1 MKTAAGF
8 SSPSGAP
15 GLDANAEDFSSYPGD
30 PCSVRL
36 SPSRFPAKVGSGMKI
51 LHLADAQLGKPM
63 ASIEDPETRTLVQR
77 ARLDALENAAC
88 AARDEDVAAVLI
100 AGDLFDS
107 PRATRKVV
115 SAACAAIGKMKCPVY
130 VIPGNHDHGG
140 PGGIWEQPF
149 FQREQAQ
156 LAPNLH
162 LCLTPR
168 PVEADG
174 FVLFPCPLLR
184 RTETADTT
192 AWLREPAVLEKAA
205 GRARIVLAH
214 GSVVDFSSDSRDLED
229 DPGAGN
235 HLALERLPREEVDYI
250 ALGDWHGVRQVGPKA
265 WYAGAHEYDRFP
277 KGDDYRAGRVL
288 LVDVERGRIPEVE
301 LKPVGVLDWRRAGF
315 SFREDADLEPLAA
328 FIDGCARTDV
338 LHLTLEGN
346 LGFAALGGLREL
358 LESLRAR
365 ILYLRL
371 EDRTRLTPSAEEI
384 RSLTEDDDNPVIA
397 HVAERLIREGE
408 NDSDRADVARI
419 ALQTLYG
426 WKTHRG

>member
-1 MKTAAGF
+1 MKKPWRRHSKAG
-8 SSPSGAP
+8 SP
-15 GLDANAEDFSSYPGD
+15 AEVFQFRYLRLLRSA
-30 PCSVRL
+30 RL
-36 SPSRFPAKVGSGMKI
+36 SPPAFPAKVDSGMKI

-77 ARLDALENAAC
+77 ARLDALENAAGV
-88 AARDEDVAAVLI
+88 ARDENVAAVLI
-100 AGDLFDS
+100 AGDFFDS

-115 SAACAAIGKMKCPVY
+115 SAACAAIGAMKRPVY
-130 VIPGNHDHGG
+130 LIPGNHDHGG

-184 RTETADTT
+184 RAETADTT
-192 AWLREPAVLEKAA
+192 AWLRDPAVLEKA
-205 GRARIVLAH
+205 GGDRPRIVLAH
-214 GSVVDFSSDSRDLED
+214 GSVVDFSPDSRDLED

-235 HLALERLPREEVDYI
+235 HLALERLPMEEVDYI
-250 ALGDWHGVRQVGPKA
+250 ALGDWHGVRQVGTKA

-288 LVDVERGRIPEVE
+288 LVDAERGRIPEVE
-301 LKPVGVLDWRRAGF
+301 QKPVGVLDWRRAAF
-315 SFREDADLEPLAA
+315 SFREDADLEPLASL
-328 FIDGCARTDV
+328 IDACGRTDV
-338 LHLTLEGN
+338 LRLALDGN
-346 LGFAALGGLREL
+346 LGFAALERLHEL

-365 ILYLRL
+365 VLYLRL
-371 EDRTRLTPSAEEI
+371 DDKTRLTPSEEEI
-384 RSLTEDDDNPVIA
+384 RSLTADDTHPVIA

-426 WKTHRG
+426 WKHHRG